1 MPSLNSRTQHASA
14 QWTVTNSVPTVRD
27 RVRDFV
33 VARPGRVTRDDGGAI
48 AAQFGSRVKFR
59 IYGFA
64 RLTEV
69 PLRLTVRLSA
79 GKATETILTA
89 EAASN
94 EGVFLFTLRGF
105 GDVCT
110 ALLDDL
116 LADLRTATAPPTAHK
131 RLTPDSPS

>member
-1 MPSLNSRTQHASA
+1 M
-14 QWTVTNSVPTVRD
+14 
-27 RVRDFV
+27 
-33 VARPGRVTRDDGGAI
+33 ARPGRVTRDDGGAI

-64 RLTEV
+64 RLTDM
-69 PLRLTVRLSA
+69 PLRLTMILSA
-79 GKATETILTA
+79 DKGMETTVTA

-94 EGVFLFTLRGF
+94 EGLFLLMRRGV
-105 GDVCT
+105 DELYT

-116 LADLRTATAPPTAHK
+116 LTELRTATAPPTTHE